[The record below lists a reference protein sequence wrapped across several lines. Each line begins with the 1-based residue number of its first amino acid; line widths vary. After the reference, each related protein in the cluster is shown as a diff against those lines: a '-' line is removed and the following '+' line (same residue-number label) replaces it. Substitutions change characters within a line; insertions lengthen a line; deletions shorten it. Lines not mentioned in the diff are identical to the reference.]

1 MWKLYDDAAC
11 TIESSGIL
19 QINSKTNL
27 SDNPQDFVYYFAN
40 VDDDPMDAGSV
51 QLQAQSNPG
60 VDPVQLYISDTAAGS
75 GHEATDITL
84 ALTAGDLAVNN
95 PGDPLELGTT
105 LLSGASNAVP
115 VYIRAINTLTTIN
128 SSTELSIRI
137 NATVATAV

>member
-27 SDNPQDFVYYFAN
+27 TDNPQDFVYWFAN
-40 VDDDPMDAGSV
+40 VDDDPLDGGSV
-51 QLQAQSNPG
+51 QLQAQANPG
-60 VDPVQLYISDTAAGS
+60 VDPVQLYINDISAGS

-84 ALTAGDLAVNN
+84 ATSAGDLAVNT
-95 PGDPLELGTT
+95 PGDPLDLGTT
-105 LLSGASNAVP
+105 LLSGASNAIP
-115 VYIRAINTLTTIN
+115 VYIRAINTLTSVN